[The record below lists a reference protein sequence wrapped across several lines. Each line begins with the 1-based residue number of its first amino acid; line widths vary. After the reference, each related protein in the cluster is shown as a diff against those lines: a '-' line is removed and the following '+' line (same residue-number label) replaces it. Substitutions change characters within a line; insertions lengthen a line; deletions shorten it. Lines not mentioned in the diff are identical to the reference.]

1 MRQRRRSEIPQT
13 SYVRFWTAGLQC
25 CSANHAGT
33 HGWYE
38 TTLCLQTWSLIG
50 FSQYNA
56 PILPDRCRFSCSA
69 ATRIIPIA
77 EKRVRFTHF
86 NGKWYASAIEKQ
98 GSSHD
103 TKSRID
109 LFAFGSKLYL
119 EITAHDVAEISAPQ
133 IPLSENHHS
142 FLLFYMVG
150 NFLLNVVLVYAGF
163 HNKIS

>member
-1 MRQRRRSEIPQT
+1 M
-13 SYVRFWTAGLQC
+13 V
-25 CSANHAGT
+25 
-33 HGWYE
+33 
-38 TTLCLQTWSLIG
+38 
-50 FSQYNA
+50 
-56 PILPDRCRFSCSA
+56 
-69 ATRIIPIA
+69 IPIA

-142 FLLFYMVG
+142 FLLFYSNKRLAIVIADG
-150 NFLLNVVLVYAGF
+150 SCTKNVIIEEFYANPHLWKLLLISVCAMIRRHDSEAADEIEKFWNESDEDSAVDPK
-163 HNKIS
+163 NKSKPSIFQREE